1 MYRSLFSN
9 DLFSELDHLQRIAA
23 RAFDTPHGLSP
34 SIRGL
39 FNNRFPAINIGTS
52 PQAVEI
58 YCFAPGIDPANVDIK
73 LENSVLSISGE
84 RKEDRAADHS
94 KESSKKSGDKP
105 NLHIAE
111 RFEGR
116 FHRVVTLPDD
126 VDDNA
131 ITATYRDG
139 VLRIKA
145 PRREAAQPRRITIQ

>member
-9 DLFSELDHLQRIAA
+9 DLFSELDRLQRIAA
-23 RAFDTPHGLSP
+23 RAFDMSP
-34 SIRGL
+34 SIRGV

-58 YCFAPGIDPANVDIK
+58 YCFVPGIDASKLDIK
-73 LENSVLSISGE
+73 LENGVLSISGE
-84 RKEDRAADHS
+84 RKQEPAD
-94 KESSKKSGDKP
+94 KNAKT
-105 NLHIAE
+105 NLHIGE

-126 VDDNA
+126 IDSNA
-131 ITATYRDG
+131 VTATYKDG

-145 PRREAAQPRRITIQ
+145 PRHEAPQPRRITIQ